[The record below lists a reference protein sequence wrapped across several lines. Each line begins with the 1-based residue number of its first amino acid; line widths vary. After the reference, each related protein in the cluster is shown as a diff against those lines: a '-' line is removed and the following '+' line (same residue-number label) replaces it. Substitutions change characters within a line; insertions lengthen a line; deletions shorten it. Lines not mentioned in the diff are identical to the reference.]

1 MRARAVVS
9 CRLGGK
15 NAGGTHSRPELREW
29 TRTSRP
35 SGDVEGQKEEASTNV
50 SVLSGQ
56 LSVTVP
62 PPVLA
67 LHRLSSIYLA
77 TQHDE
82 SSNLCPFLSFSE
94 AKFTPGLCPR
104 LPAG

>member
-1 MRARAVVS
+1 MVDISDFTAANILDKRLSPVWSRIRMRARAVVG

-62 PPVLA
+62 PLYW
-67 LHRLSSIYLA
+67 LSIGSRLSI
-77 TQHDE
+77 
-82 SSNLCPFLSFSE
+82 
-94 AKFTPGLCPR
+94 
-104 LPAG
+104 